1 MEHSN
6 ARSATIEAPK
16 FPSCGN
22 ISQSVSQNMGTQ
34 GAWTGTM
41 IHRVILMAS
50 FWLAWGM
57 LQPRENPGSELRVKE
72 HSDSGRRDNLRCGW
86 LLSAHPLD
94 SVTSSI
100 NGIEAIAAALVF

>member
-1 MEHSN
+1 MEHLY
-6 ARSATIEAPK
+6 ARSAVIGAPK
-16 FPSCGN
+16 FPSCRN

-50 FWLAWGM
+50 FWLAWSM
-57 LQPRENPGSELRVKE
+57 PQPRENPGSELRVKE
-72 HSDSGRRDNLRCGW
+72 HSDSGRRDNLRYGW
-86 LLSAHPLD
+86 LLSGHPLD

-100 NGIEAIAAALVF
+100 NGIEAIAVTLVC